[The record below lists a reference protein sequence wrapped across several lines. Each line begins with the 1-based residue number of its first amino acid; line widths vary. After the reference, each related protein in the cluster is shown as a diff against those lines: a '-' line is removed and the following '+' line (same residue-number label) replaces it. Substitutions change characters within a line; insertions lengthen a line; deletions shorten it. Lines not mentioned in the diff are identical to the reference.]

1 MKRVLVGGDTSTA
14 NSGFAVYKRNVLKGL
29 VDSGLFEVGEVGY
42 GETLTDRERVPWR
55 YYPTAVNPDDPRFN
69 EYRNNPANEYGVWRW
84 EAIALDYRVTC
95 GVFFDD
101 PWQFAHTVMSP
112 LRPYYSII
120 ASPTID
126 STPQRQDFLQMF
138 AQVDSLY
145 AYTDWAKN
153 YLNEN
158 GLNCINSIGVGIDP
172 NVMKPM
178 NKGELRRKYRLQ
190 DDAIIF
196 GFVARNQLR
205 KRIPEL
211 LEAFSLYLKKAPPDI
226 AAKSY
231 LYLHTSSPD
240 AGWNL
245 ATHLL
250 DSGTIHK
257 VLFTYMCRKTGELFI
272 TTYKDDRTYSP
283 FSGEMSAFMPN
294 VVYSPPMEK
303 LAELYNLMDYYLQ
316 PALRGGFEVPQ
327 LEAAACNI
335 PIIAPNYSAMGEMMQ
350 KFNGMA
356 IDCVLNWDHNVMARY
371 ACIDPE
377 VWSEA
382 LLKYALEKPVVN
394 SRLTVLQ
401 KYTWTHIIDKVIRAI
416 DEAPLPKWSWS
427 SPLKQYGLPPLKGD
441 MTATQFIH
449 LLSSHVPHL
458 KWSGFNLLNL
468 RTLNTQIDLR
478 GKQLMMVTPEVIAQR
493 YKEII
498 EKINHWERVRCGEP
512 TPKEDYL
519 YASS

>member
-29 VDSGLFEVGEVGY
+29 MDCGLFEVGEVGY
-42 GETLTDRERVPWR
+42 GGSISDRERVPWR
-55 YYPTAVNPDDPRFN
+55 YYPTAVAPDDPRFN

-84 EAIALDYRVTC
+84 EAIANDFKLTN
-95 GVFFDD
+95 FFAADD
-101 PWQFAHTVMSP
+101 PWQCAHTIMSP
-112 LRPYYSII
+112 LRPYYSIVY
-120 ASPTID
+120 SPTVD
-126 STPQRQDFLQMF
+126 SIPQRQDFLQMF

-145 AYTDWAKN
+145 AYTEWGCK

-158 GLNCINSIGVGIDP
+158 GLNCQGAIGMGIDP
-172 NVMKPM
+172 NVMKPLD
-178 NKGELRRKYRLQ
+178 KKELRRKYRLPE
-190 DDAIIF
+190 DAIIF

-205 KRIPEL
+205 KRFPEL
-211 LEAFSLYLKKAPPDI
+211 IEAFKLYLEKAPPDI

-294 VVYSPPMEK
+294 VVYSPPENK
-303 LAELYNLMDYYLQ
+303 LNEIYNLMDCYVQCSNCEGLGA
-316 PALRGGFEVPQ
+316 PTI
-327 LEAAACNI
+327 EAAASNVYTVGTDY
-335 PIIAPNYSAMGEMMQ
+335 AGTGELVR
-350 KFNGMA
+350 KFGGYPVP
-356 IDCVLNWDHNVMARY
+356 VLMNFDHNVMANR
-371 ACIDPE
+371 AAIDPE

-382 LLKYALEKPVVN
+382 LLKYALERPTVN